1 MVFVLDGSGSV
12 GPNRFGL
19 FKLFVQKLILQLN
32 VGENGTRVAVM
43 QLGDIK
49 ETKFEF
55 GINNHSD
62 VSTLL
67 LAIENI
73 KYQYGRLQK
82 TEIALRLAE
91 TKNDMSLVSFF
102 LSPLSI
108 LSLISLYIYPAI
120 LILIVALEQL
130 LIF

>member
-19 FKLFVQKLILQLN
+19 FKLFVQKLVLQLN

-91 TKNDMSLVSFF
+91 TEVTFR
-102 LSPLSI
+102 
-108 LSLISLYIYPAI
+108 ISLLFLWHGVDSRFLWGIG
-120 LILIVALEQL
+120 
-130 LIF
+130 

>member
-19 FKLFVQKLILQLN
+19 FKLFVQKLVLQLN

-91 TKNDMSLVSFF
+91 TEVTFRTSLLFF
-102 LSPLSI
+102 SMGSTI
-108 LSLISLYIYPAI
+108 GFCGASDN
-120 LILIVALEQL
+120 V
-130 LIF
+130 